1 MLSFGLQL
9 TGNSG
14 SRSELE
20 GNITFG
26 GFKDDLSGIVVRRRI
41 SSGGLGG
48 SGSTSSSRPANTNAL
63 QALSSSLS
71 NSRVLSGSFSSLSF
85 LFTVAK
91 HLVGTSA

>member
-1 MLSFGLQL
+1 MVGS
-9 TGNSG
+9 SG
-14 SRSELE
+14 SRSDLE

-41 SSGGLGG
+41 GSGGLGG
-48 SGSTSSSRPANTNAL
+48 SSSGSTSSSRPANTNAL

-71 NSRVLSGSFSSLSF
+71 NSRVLSGSFSSLSIVS
-85 LFTVAK
+85 TVAE

>member
-1 MLSFGLQL
+1 M

-48 SGSTSSSRPANTNAL
+48 SSSSSTSSRSANTNAL

-85 LFTVAK
+85 VFTVAK